1 MTDIAAI
8 LRSVPLKE
16 GELVG
21 NDRIVSVSHHDQQ
34 IRVTLNVTG
43 LSPQERQKLQRAI
56 EQALKDNHITAKLHL
71 IMTSERQAPTE
82 GSASSSMRPPDV
94 NHIVAVASGKGGVGK
109 STLAVSLAV
118 ALTQLNHTVAIMDA
132 DIHGPS
138 LPTMLGVS
146 DAMPPQNEQG
156 LIIPPTPHSIAMMS
170 VGLLLEKDT
179 PLIWRS
185 PMIISAM
192 TTLLTKVAWQQRD
205 FLIVDL
211 PPGTGDA
218 SLTLAQKAQP
228 DGVVIVSTPQEVA
241 LLDARKAILAF
252 RRLSIPI
259 LGIVEN
265 MSFFECPHC
274 GERTAIFSADG
285 AQNEAQK
292 QNIPLLG
299 QLPINPL
306 ICDGGEN
313 GIPLNINDP
322 HSTHAQNMKNITKK
336 LVKNLPSSKT

>member
-16 GELVG
+16 GESLG
-21 NDRIVSVSHHDQQ
+21 DDRIVSISHHDQQ
-34 IRVTLNVTG
+34 LRVMLNVTG
-43 LSPQERQKLQRAI
+43 LSQQERQTLQHAI
-56 EQALKDNHITAKLHL
+56 ERALKDNHITHKLHL
-71 IMTSERQAPTE
+71 IMTSERQAATDS
-82 GSASSSMRPPDV
+82 GASNSMRPPNV
-94 NHIVAVASGKGGVGK
+94 GHIVAVASGKGGVGK

-138 LPTMLGVS
+138 LPTMLGVA

-156 LIIPPTPHSIAMMS
+156 FIPPTPHGIAMMS

-252 RRLSIPI
+252 KRLSIPI

-285 AQNEAQK
+285 AQKEAQK

-299 QLPINPL
+299 QLPINSL

-322 HSTHAQNMKNITKK
+322 HSTHAHNMKDIAHK
-336 LVKNLPSSKT
+336 LIKNLKT

>member
-16 GELVG
+16 GESLG
-21 NDRIVSVSHHDQQ
+21 DDRIVSISHHDQQ

-43 LSPQERQKLQRAI
+43 LSPQERQTLQHAI
-56 EQALKDNHITAKLHL
+56 EQALKDNHITHKLHL
-71 IMTSERQAPTE
+71 IMTSERQAPTNI
-82 GSASSSMRPPDV
+82 SSGGGEMHPPDV
-94 NHIVAVASGKGGVGK
+94 HHIVAVASGKGGVGK

-146 DAMPPQNEQG
+146 DAMPPQNEHG
-156 LIIPPTPHSIAMMS
+156 LIIPPTPHGIAMMS

-274 GERTAIFSADG
+274 GERTAIFSAEG
-285 AQNEAQK
+285 AQKEAQK
-292 QNIPLLG
+292 QNIPMLG
-299 QLPINPL
+299 QLPINSL

-322 HSTHAQNMKNITKK
+322 HSTHAHNMKDIAQK
-336 LVKNLPSSKT
+336 LIKNLKT

>member
-1 MTDIAAI
+1 
-8 LRSVPLKE
+8 
-16 GELVG
+16 
-21 NDRIVSVSHHDQQ
+21 
-34 IRVTLNVTG
+34 
-43 LSPQERQKLQRAI
+43 
-56 EQALKDNHITAKLHL
+56 
-71 IMTSERQAPTE
+71 
-82 GSASSSMRPPDV
+82 
-94 NHIVAVASGKGGVGK
+94 
-109 STLAVSLAV
+109 
-118 ALTQLNHTVAIMDA
+118 MDA

-146 DAMPPQNEQG
+146 DAMPPQNEHG
-156 LIIPPTPHSIAMMS
+156 LIIPPTPHGIAMMS

-274 GERTAIFSADG
+274 GERTAIFSAEG
-285 AQNEAQK
+285 AQKEAQK
-292 QNIPLLG
+292 QNIPMLG
-299 QLPINPL
+299 QLPINSL

-322 HSTHAQNMKNITKK
+322 HSTHAHNMKDIAQK
-336 LVKNLPSSKT
+336 LIKNLKT